1 MPFVECVKKKVLLVC
16 KHSIDTSTM
25 KTKLILPFIALL
37 STVSFA
43 QNRLMK
49 IYKSDGSVVSI
60 PLNEIDSIT
69 HLIEYPP
76 IIDGYTYQ
84 TVTVGSQ
91 VWFAENLR
99 TSKYANGDAIPNING
114 AISASGGW
122 AWYNYDSTYENP
134 YGKLYNWYAAHDSR
148 NVCPTGWHVPTRA
161 EWTLLTNYLG
171 GALVA
176 GTKLKSMSGWNNGG
190 NGTNESGLNF
200 LPSGYYLYG
209 ISQHR
214 GFYGSWWS
222 SSEYSVSNAWYL
234 SLASGGDGNSIDDYY
249 KAYAFSLRCLR
260 D

>member
-1 MPFVECVKKKVLLVC
+1 
-16 KHSIDTSTM
+16 M

-43 QNRLMK
+43 QNKLMK

-114 AISASGGW
+114 ASSTSAGW
-122 AWYNYDSTYENP
+122 AWYNNDSTYENP
-134 YGKLYNWYAAHDSR
+134 HGKLYNWYVAHDSR
-148 NVCPTGWHVPTRA
+148 NVCPNGWHVPTDA

-171 GALVA
+171 GVSVA
-176 GTKLKSMSGWNNGG
+176 GTKLKSTSGWNNGG

-200 LPSGYYLYG
+200 FPGGFFFYDFKYVGSFGY
-209 ISQHR
+209 
-214 GFYGSWWS
+214 WWS
-222 SSEYSVSNAWYL
+222 SSNNSAFDAVYLHLGAYGSVLIGNAGKFY
-234 SLASGGDGNSIDDYY
+234 GY
-249 KAYAFSLRCLR
+249 SLRCLR